1 MTVAYF
7 AEFGVA
13 ILFGATA
20 IWALAWA
27 IRTGQFSDFGQG
39 AASIFDEEEPVGRPT
54 DAILKQ
60 TESPDAGGKLT
71 CPH

>member
-1 MTVAYF
+1 MTVAYV

-27 IRTGQFSDFGQG
+27 IRSGQFSDFSQG

-54 DAILKQ
+54 DAILRPAASQ
-60 TESPDAGGKLT
+60 DTGGEST
-71 CPH
+71 CQH

>member
-1 MTVAYF
+1 MTLAYF

-13 ILFGATA
+13 ILFGVTA

-27 IRTGQFSDFGQG
+27 IRSGQFADFGRG

-54 DAILKQ
+54 DTILKPAD
-60 TESPDAGGKLT
+60 SPDAEGGST
-71 CPH
+71 CQH